1 MIFNKLQKNK
11 NYSQG
16 FTLIELMV
24 ASTLFTVVMMMG
36 VGSLVVSS
44 NSAKSSQKMRIAVDN
59 VNFAV
64 ESMTRE
70 LRTGSFYLCTNDEA
84 HLLTETESTDL
95 TGCSVMAF
103 TPQKLEGEKQI
114 VDGKILRVAYK
125 MSNRGDNTFSLQRC
139 ETSTS
144 TSSPCYDIV
153 SNDVNIERLNFHLLF
168 NDSYNIKVQP
178 RVEILIKG
186 TVKTKDGHAPFAL
199 QTMVSQR
206 ATEQ

>member
-1 MIFNKLQKNK
+1 MYNNMIFNKLQKNK

-70 LRTGSFYLCTNDEA
+70 LRTGSIYYCTSGGVDLAALASELQC
-84 HLLTETESTDL
+84 LLGGDII
-95 TGCSVMAF
+95 AF
-103 TPQKLEGEKQI
+103 TPQKVGEIQE
-114 VDGKILRVAYK
+114 VSRVAYK
-125 MSNRGDNTFSLQRC
+125 ISDRGDNTFSLQRC
-139 ETSTS
+139 E

-186 TVKTKDGHAPFAL
+186 TVKTKDGLAPFAL

-206 ATEQ
+206 ATEK